1 MGRRTL
7 IVLMLWLMLGSAAA
21 QSISPTTGMPLE
33 AEPGM
38 PVVVSISHNVYR
50 ENGKKAAGAGRGQ
63 SWGAHQADIVYES
76 LLHRNGSTRLAFL
89 FHDALVNGEK
99 VEAGPV
105 RSVRT
110 SHVILAQEWNA
121 ALVYGAGVGGNAHA
135 ALGLRELQSPN
146 CALGESRWHKY
157 GRRIQP
163 QGERRVKAPDNLSA
177 DVSGIYTI
185 YKEETHA
192 KSQGLV
198 FSDTVDEGLPGALR
212 IDLDWGME
220 GYRTRFDFQNGQYMR
235 YVEDLP
241 AMSYRGAE
249 DLQEEQ
255 MHFANVVVLLTEYT
269 WHPLHEWMPVL
280 PDEGEG
286 EAWVFRQGRAIQG
299 IWKREGGKTVLLDA
313 EGEPATLC
321 AGKTFFAHFPSDHAG
336 FMWK

>member
-1 MGRRTL
+1 MGRR
-7 IVLMLWLMLGSAAA
+7 ILMMFLLLCLMGGAGAEN
-21 QSISPTTGMPLE
+21 ISPTTGMPLKT
-33 AEPGM
+33 EPGM
-38 PVVVSISHNVYR
+38 PVLVSIGYHVNK
-50 ENGKKAAGAGRGQ
+50 EEGKKAAGVGKGQ

-163 QGERRVKAPDNLSA
+163 QEGRRAKAPDNLSA

-185 YKEETHA
+185 YKEETHT
-192 KSQGLV
+192 KSQGIV
-198 FSDTVDEGLPGALR
+198 FSDAMEEELPAAESIG
-212 IDLDWGME
+212 LDWGTE
-220 GYRTRFDFQNGQYMR
+220 GYHSRLTI
-235 YVEDLP
+235 
-241 AMSYRGAE
+241 
-249 DLQEEQ
+249 Q
-255 MHFANVVVLLTEYT
+255 MDNTC
-269 WHPLHEWMPVL
+269 
-280 PDEGEG
+280 D
-286 EAWVFRQGRAIQG
+286 
-299 IWKREGGKTVLLDA
+299 
-313 EGEPATLC
+313 
-321 AGKTFFAHFPSDHAG
+321 
-336 FMWK
+336 MWKIFRPCRT